1 MEQIKV
7 IFCNTC
13 KVETKHNLISI
24 HTRFVNGDQI
34 RHFELSEWAEAP
46 DLEKMG
52 SCDTVHQYKLWVC
65 RGCDTAT
72 LQESC
77 THRMLIHESDSTKSF
92 WIYTFHPKRA
102 AEHRVPKNFVS
113 LPANLWFIYH
123 EVIDS
128 FNSQAE
134 ILTAIGLRAL
144 LEGICIDKGIT
155 DGVAWGLQAKLKAL
169 DKGKHLPSS
178 IVKGLGS
185 FKFIGDEAAHKLER
199 PAMKNLSLAIDVM
212 EELLSFLYS
221 LDAKANFLL
230 RQVTQNRLK
239 KPESNSGAAD

>member
-1 MEQIKV
+1 MEQLRT

-13 KVETKHNLISI
+13 KVETKHNLISV
-24 HTRFVNGDQI
+24 HSRYVSGDQI
-34 RHFELSEWAEAP
+34 QHFELSEWAESP
-46 DLEKMG
+46 DFNEMG
-52 SCDTVHQYKLWVC
+52 SCNTVYQYQLWAC

-77 THRMLIHESDSTKSF
+77 THRMLINENDNRKSF

-102 AEHRVPKNFVS
+102 AEQRVSKNFVS
-113 LPANLWFIYH
+113 LPPNLWIIYY
-123 EVIDS
+123 EIIDS

-155 DGVAWGLQAKLKAL
+155 DKAAWGLQAKLKAL
-169 DKGKHLPSS
+169 DQGQHLPSS
-178 IVKGLGS
+178 VVKGLEG

-199 PAMKNLSLAIDVM
+199 PGMRNLSIAIDVM
-212 EELLSFLYS
+212 EDLLGFLYS

-230 RQVTQNRLK
+230 RQVIQNR
-239 KPESNSGAAD
+239 SNKTS